1 MDLLFLIPA
10 SLVLGLAVGIL
21 SGLLGIGGGTI
32 MVPAFRLVYNMS
44 AIAATATSMLTIVPT
59 SVAGMVTH
67 IRNKTCVL
75 KVGLA
80 AGLGGACSSWI
91 GVILAEWSP
100 GWCVMAAAAAVIVY
114 SSSTMLKK
122 ALAMKPA
129 KKASSSEVADAP
141 IASATGNAAPDA
153 ASAAGNAAP
162 DAASATGNAAPDAA
176 SAAGNAAPDAASAT
190 GKIASGAACAHA
202 SGAACAHAAGASDAR
217 AAHAS
222 GAARVNAAAESEVP
236 ELDVTKDV
244 LVKSALIGL
253 SAGVLSGYVGVGG
266 GFIMVPL
273 FLSKLNLPMKRAS
286 GTSLVAV
293 GILVLPALA
302 TQVFLGNVS
311 WFAGLACIVGS
322 IPGATLGAKLQTRVP
337 ERALRFCFAGILG
350 VAAVLLVIKE
360 LGFFG

>member
-141 IASATGNAAPDA
+141 I
-153 ASAAGNAAP
+153 
-162 DAASATGNAAPDAA
+162 ASATGNAAPDAA

>member
-141 IASATGNAAPDA
+141 IASAT
-153 ASAAGNAAP
+153 
-162 DAASATGNAAPDAA
+162 
-176 SAAGNAAPDAASAT
+176 GNAAPDAASAT

>member
-10 SLVLGLAVGIL
+10 SLALGLVVGML
-21 SGLLGIGGGTI
+21 SGLLGIGGGTV
-32 MVPAFRLVYNMS
+32 MVPAFRLIYDMS

-59 SVAGMVTH
+59 SVSGMIAHV
-67 IRNKTCVL
+67 RNKTCVL

-114 SSSTMLKK
+114 SATTMLKK

-129 KKASSSEVADAP
+129 KAAGEGANVGEGAGAGVAGDAQVAGAGASVGAGSKVARNVAVDGASVGGTSSASASTAAVKPREADAP
-141 IASATGNAAPDA
+141 
-153 ASAAGNAAP
+153 
-162 DAASATGNAAPDAA
+162 
-176 SAAGNAAPDAASAT
+176 
-190 GKIASGAACAHA
+190 
-202 SGAACAHAAGASDAR
+202 
-217 AAHAS
+217 
-222 GAARVNAAAESEVP
+222 
-236 ELDVTKDV
+236 VTKNM
-244 LVKSALIGL
+244 LVKSAIIGL

-273 FLSKLNLPMKRAS
+273 FLSKLNLPMKKAS

-302 TQVFLGNVS
+302 TQIVLGNVN
-311 WFAGLACIVGS
+311 WAAGLACIVGS
-322 IPGATLGAKLQTRVP
+322 IPGAVLGAKLQTRIP

-350 VAAVLLVIKE
+350 VAAVLLIVNE
-360 LGFFG
+360 LGFLG

>member
-1 MDLLFLIPA
+1 MDLLFLVPA
-10 SLVLGLAVGIL
+10 SLALGLIVGML
-21 SGLLGIGGGTI
+21 SGLLGIGGGTV
-32 MVPAFRLVYNMS
+32 MVPAFRLIYDMS

-59 SVAGMVTH
+59 SVSGMIAHV
-67 IRNKTCVL
+67 RNKTCVL

-114 SSSTMLKK
+114 SATTMLKK

-129 KKASSSEVADAP
+129 KVASEDAAAREGADAGRAKDAQGAGAGAGVGAGSRVARNAASDGASVGASSTSASTAAAKPWEADAP
-141 IASATGNAAPDA
+141 
-153 ASAAGNAAP
+153 
-162 DAASATGNAAPDAA
+162 
-176 SAAGNAAPDAASAT
+176 
-190 GKIASGAACAHA
+190 
-202 SGAACAHAAGASDAR
+202 
-217 AAHAS
+217 
-222 GAARVNAAAESEVP
+222 
-236 ELDVTKDV
+236 VTKNM
-244 LVKSALIGL
+244 LVKSAIIGL

-273 FLSKLNLPMKRAS
+273 FLSKLNLPMKKAS

-302 TQVFLGNVS
+302 TQIALGNVN
-311 WFAGLACIVGS
+311 WAAGLACIVGS
-322 IPGATLGAKLQTRVP
+322 IPGAALGAKLQARIP

-350 VAAVLLVIKE
+350 VAAVLLIVNE
-360 LGFFG
+360 LGFLG

>member
-1 MDLLFLIPA
+1 MDLLFLVPA
-10 SLVLGLAVGIL
+10 SLALGLIVGML
-21 SGLLGIGGGTI
+21 SGLLGIGGGTV
-32 MVPAFRLVYNMS
+32 MVPAFRLIYDMS

-59 SVAGMVTH
+59 SVSGMIAHV
-67 IRNKTCVL
+67 RNKTCVL

-114 SSSTMLKK
+114 SATTMLKK

-129 KKASSSEVADAP
+129 KAAREDAGAGESAGAGVAGDARVD
-141 IASATGNAAPDA
+141 G
-153 ASAAGNAAP
+153 
-162 DAASATGNAAPDAA
+162 
-176 SAAGNAAPDAASAT
+176 
-190 GKIASGAACAHA
+190 
-202 SGAACAHAAGASDAR
+202 AGASVGAGSKVAR
-217 AAHAS
+217 
-222 GAARVNAAAESEVP
+222 NAAADGASVGGASSASASTAAAKPQEADVP
-236 ELDVTKDV
+236 VTKNM
-244 LVKSALIGL
+244 LVKSAIIGL

-273 FLSKLNLPMKRAS
+273 FLSKLNLPMKKAS

-302 TQVFLGNVS
+302 TQIALGNVN
-311 WFAGLACIVGS
+311 WAAGLACIVGS
-322 IPGATLGAKLQTRVP
+322 IPGAALGAKLQARIP

-350 VAAVLLVIKE
+350 VAAALLIVNE
-360 LGFFG
+360 LGFLG

>member
-10 SLVLGLAVGIL
+10 SLVLGLAVGLL

-153 ASAAGNAAP
+153 ASA
-162 DAASATGNAAPDAA
+162 
-176 SAAGNAAPDAASAT
+176 T
-190 GKIASGAACAHA
+190 GKIASGAAGTHA
-202 SGAACAHAAGASDAR
+202 ATGSVAPDAAGASDAR
-217 AAHAS
+217 AAHAA
-222 GAARVNAAAESEVP
+222 GAARTNAAVASEVP

-302 TQVFLGNVS
+302 TQIVLGNVS

-360 LGFFG
+360 LGFLG

>member
-1 MDLLFLIPA
+1 MDLLFLVPA
-10 SLVLGLAVGIL
+10 SLALGLVVGML
-21 SGLLGIGGGTI
+21 SGLLGIGGGTV
-32 MVPAFRLVYNMS
+32 MVPAFRLIYDMS

-59 SVAGMVTH
+59 SVSGMIAHV
-67 IRNKTCVL
+67 RNKTCVL

-114 SSSTMLKK
+114 SATTMLKK

-129 KKASSSEVADAP
+129 KAAGEGANAGEGAGAGVAGDAQVAGAGVGVGAGSKVARNAATVGASVGGASS
-141 IASATGNAAPDA
+141 ASAST
-153 ASAAGNAAP
+153 
-162 DAASATGNAAPDAA
+162 
-176 SAAGNAAPDAASAT
+176 
-190 GKIASGAACAHA
+190 
-202 SGAACAHAAGASDAR
+202 
-217 AAHAS
+217 
-222 GAARVNAAAESEVP
+222 AAAKPREADVP
-236 ELDVTKDV
+236 VTKNM
-244 LVKSALIGL
+244 LVKSAIIGF

-273 FLSKLNLPMKRAS
+273 FLSKLNLPMKKAS

-302 TQVFLGNVS
+302 TQVVLGNVN
-311 WFAGLACIVGS
+311 WAAGLACIMGS
-322 IPGATLGAKLQTRVP
+322 IPGAVLGAKLQARIS

-350 VAAVLLVIKE
+350 VAAVLLIVNE
-360 LGFFG
+360 LGFLG

>member
-1 MDLLFLIPA
+1 MDLLFLVPA
-10 SLVLGLAVGIL
+10 SLALGLVVGML

-32 MVPAFRLVYNMS
+32 MVPAFRLIYDMS
-44 AIAATATSMLTIVPT
+44 ALAATATSMLTIVPT
-59 SVAGMVTH
+59 SVSGMIAHV
-67 IRNKTCVL
+67 RNKTCVL

-114 SSSTMLKK
+114 SATTMLKK

-129 KKASSSEVADAP
+129 KASGEGVGAGESAGESAGAGAAEDAQAAGVSVGAGSKVARNAAADGASAGGAASASASTAAASPREADAP
-141 IASATGNAAPDA
+141 
-153 ASAAGNAAP
+153 
-162 DAASATGNAAPDAA
+162 
-176 SAAGNAAPDAASAT
+176 
-190 GKIASGAACAHA
+190 
-202 SGAACAHAAGASDAR
+202 
-217 AAHAS
+217 
-222 GAARVNAAAESEVP
+222 
-236 ELDVTKDV
+236 VTKNM
-244 LVKSALIGL
+244 LVKSAIIGL

-273 FLSKLNLPMKRAS
+273 FLSKLNLPMKKAS

-302 TQVFLGNVS
+302 TQVVLGNVN
-311 WFAGLACIVGS
+311 WAAGLACIVGS
-322 IPGATLGAKLQTRVP
+322 IPGAALGAKLQARIP

-350 VAAVLLVIKE
+350 VAAALLIVNE
-360 LGFFG
+360 LGFLG

>member
-10 SLVLGLAVGIL
+10 SLALGLVVGML
-21 SGLLGIGGGTI
+21 SGLLGIGGGTV
-32 MVPAFRLVYNMS
+32 MVPAFRLIYDMS
-44 AIAATATSMLTIVPT
+44 ALAATATSMLTIVPT
-59 SVAGMVTH
+59 SVSGMIAHV
-67 IRNKTCVL
+67 RNKTCVL

-114 SSSTMLKK
+114 SATTMLKK

-129 KKASSSEVADAP
+129 KASGEGVGAGEGAGAGVAGDAQVAGAGASVGAGSKVARNVVADG
-141 IASATGNAAPDA
+141 ASVGGA
-153 ASAAGNAAP
+153 ASAS
-162 DAASATGNAAPDAA
+162 AST
-176 SAAGNAAPDAASAT
+176 
-190 GKIASGAACAHA
+190 
-202 SGAACAHAAGASDAR
+202 
-217 AAHAS
+217 
-222 GAARVNAAAESEVP
+222 AAANPRETDAP
-236 ELDVTKDV
+236 VTKNM
-244 LVKSALIGL
+244 LVKSAIIGL

-273 FLSKLNLPMKRAS
+273 FLSKLNLPMKKAS

-302 TQVFLGNVS
+302 TQVVLGNVN
-311 WFAGLACIVGS
+311 WAAGLACIVGS
-322 IPGATLGAKLQTRVP
+322 IPGAALGAKLQARIP

-350 VAAVLLVIKE
+350 VAAALLIVNE
-360 LGFFG
+360 LGFLG

>member
-1 MDLLFLIPA
+1 MDLLLLVPV
-10 SLVLGLAVGIL
+10 SLALGLIVGML
-21 SGLLGIGGGTI
+21 SGLLGIGGGTV
-32 MVPAFRLVYNMS
+32 MVPAFRLIYDMS

-59 SVAGMVTH
+59 SVSGMIAHV
-67 IRNKTCVL
+67 RNKTCVL

-114 SSSTMLKK
+114 SATTMLKK

-129 KKASSSEVADAP
+129 KASGEGASDGVGDDAQAAGVSVGAGSKVARNAAADGASVGDASSASASTAAAKPREADAP
-141 IASATGNAAPDA
+141 
-153 ASAAGNAAP
+153 
-162 DAASATGNAAPDAA
+162 
-176 SAAGNAAPDAASAT
+176 
-190 GKIASGAACAHA
+190 
-202 SGAACAHAAGASDAR
+202 
-217 AAHAS
+217 
-222 GAARVNAAAESEVP
+222 
-236 ELDVTKDV
+236 VTKNI
-244 LVKSALIGL
+244 LVKSAIIGL

-273 FLSKLNLPMKRAS
+273 FLSKLNLPMKKAS

-302 TQVFLGNVS
+302 TQVVLGNVN
-311 WFAGLACIVGS
+311 WAAGLACIVGS
-322 IPGATLGAKLQTRVP
+322 IPGAVLGAKLQARIP

-350 VAAVLLVIKE
+350 VAAVLLIVNE
-360 LGFFG
+360 LGFLG

>member
-10 SLVLGLAVGIL
+10 SLALGLVVGML
-21 SGLLGIGGGTI
+21 SGLLGIGGGTV
-32 MVPAFRLVYNMS
+32 MVPAFRLIYDMS

-59 SVAGMVTH
+59 SVSGMIAHV
-67 IRNKTCVL
+67 RNKTCVL

-114 SSSTMLKK
+114 SATTMLKK

-129 KKASSSEVADAP
+129 KVADEGAGARERADAGRAGEAQAVGTGAGAGSSAAGAP
-141 IASATGNAAPDA
+141 VGSAASDSAS
-153 ASAAGNAAP
+153 ASAAAAKP
-162 DAASATGNAAPDAA
+162 QETDIP
-176 SAAGNAAPDAASAT
+176 
-190 GKIASGAACAHA
+190 
-202 SGAACAHAAGASDAR
+202 
-217 AAHAS
+217 
-222 GAARVNAAAESEVP
+222 
-236 ELDVTKDV
+236 VTKNM
-244 LVKSALIGL
+244 LVKAAIIGL

-273 FLSKLNLPMKRAS
+273 FLSKLNLPMKKAS

-302 TQVFLGNVS
+302 TQVMLGNVN
-311 WFAGLACIVGS
+311 WAAGLACIVGS
-322 IPGATLGAKLQTRVP
+322 IPGAVLGAKLQTRVP

-350 VAAVLLVIKE
+350 VAAVLLIVNE
-360 LGFFG
+360 LGFLG